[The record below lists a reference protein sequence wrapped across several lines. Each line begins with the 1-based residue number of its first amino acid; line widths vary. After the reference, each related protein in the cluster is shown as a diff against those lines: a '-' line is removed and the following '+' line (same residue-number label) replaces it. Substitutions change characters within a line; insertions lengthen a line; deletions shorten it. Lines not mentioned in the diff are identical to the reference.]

1 MDSND
6 VKKLRALS
14 ALLREVATIRP
25 TCTLRQLDAVVAI
38 ILSGGGITRANL
50 AREINMTEGSVTRLV
65 QDLGPEGS
73 RCLEIKGAKV
83 VMHPDSMPKW
93 RRYLDA

>member
-1 MDSND
+1 MDSKD

-14 ALLREVATIRP
+14 GLLRELAEIRP
-25 TCTLRQLDAVVAI
+25 TCTVRQLDAVIAI
-38 ILSGGGITRANL
+38 ILSGGMTRAKL

-65 QDLGPEGS
+65 QDFGPTGS
-73 RCLEIKGAKV
+73 KCLETKGDKV
-83 VMHPDSMPKW
+83 VMHPDSMAKW